1 MFNIKNLKI
10 KENYIP
16 FTEYQLAVLDMQQ
29 YNGGKTKKIQ
39 SVLRYVMLYSPNGKL
54 VYSRNRLY
62 SMYTYKD
69 KRISQKYFYN
79 LIKEL
84 IDLNL
89 LEQKGGEIYLVL
101 TKKEQTGENTYTDNE
116 KVQKKVQEKVQTKNV
131 AETLETSASTEYSIP
146 TLKTS
151 RVNNN
156 YNIYNTTSNELC
168 PSQNSNIYASLEDLK
183 SIAEDLYKNLKI
195 RSRHIKTD
203 VLNMIYQYEG
213 KISIKGARQYLK
225 AVILDK
231 KVARD
236 KEREEF
242 AKKYIFAKNIARVNH
257 PVTGDTFGNYTSN
270 NRKRLAQMEARRQYL
285 NMEEQFEN
293 IGTDWQNYDWC
304 M

>member
-16 FTEYQLAVLDMQQ
+16 FTEYQMSVLDMQQ
-29 YNGGKTKKIQ
+29 FNGGKTKKIQ
-39 SVLRYVMLYSPNGKL
+39 SVLRYIVNYSVGGKIMYSINKLFVMYSSKGKRM
-54 VYSRNRLY
+54 SR
-62 SMYTYKD
+62 
-69 KRISQKYFYN
+69 KYFYN
-79 LIKEL
+79 LVQEL
-84 IDLNL
+84 KDLNL
-89 LEQKGGEIYLVL
+89 LEQKDNDLFLVL
-101 TKKEQTGENTYTDNE
+101 EKKVYKKVYKKVHKENCTPSVENTGSEDDAVPALNTQDN
-116 KVQKKVQEKVQTKNV
+116 
-131 AETLETSASTEYSIP
+131 
-146 TLKTS
+146 
-151 RVNNN
+151 NNN

-168 PSQNSNIYASLEDLK
+168 PSKNSNIYASLEELE

-203 VLNMIYQYEG
+203 VLNMIYQY
-213 KISIKGARQYLK
+213 KDRISIKGARQYLK

-242 AKKYIFAKNIARVNH
+242 AKKYIFAKNLARVNRTIVGPGSNTTH
-257 PVTGDTFGNYTSN
+257 NSFGNYTSN

-285 NMEEQFEN
+285 SIEDTKQFEN
-293 IGTDWQNYDWC
+293 IGTDWQNDDWC

>member
-10 KENYIP
+10 KENYIN
-16 FTEYQLAVLDMQQ
+16 FNEYQLAVLDSHEF
-29 YNGGKTKKIQ
+29 NGSKTKKIQ
-39 SVLRYVMLYSPNGKL
+39 SVLRYVMKYSPNNKL
-54 VYSRNRLY
+54 VYSIHKLY
-62 SMYTYKD
+62 KMYSSKG
-69 KRISQKYFYN
+69 KRMSQRYFYN
-79 LIKEL
+79 LIAEL
-84 IDLNL
+84 KNLNL
-89 LEQKGGEIYLVL
+89 LEEKDNEIFLVL
-101 TKKEQTGENTYTDNE
+101 S
-116 KVQKKVQEKVQTKNV
+116 KKVQEKVQEKVQSENTIESVENANV
-131 AETLETSASTEYSIP
+131 SEFHVP
-146 TLKTS
+146 TLDTANS
-151 RVNNN
+151 NINN

-168 PSQNSNIYASLEDLK
+168 PSKNSNIYASLEDLK

-203 VLNMIYQYEG
+203 VLNMIYQYAG

-242 AKKYIFAKNIARVNH
+242 AKKYIFAKNLARVNQS
-257 PVTGDTFGNYTSN
+257 VTGDTFGNYTSN

-285 NMEEQFEN
+285 IVEEQFEN
-293 IGTDWQNYDWC
+293 IGTDWQNADWC

>member
-131 AETLETSASTEYSIP
+131 AETLETSASTECSIP

-151 RVNNN
+151 RLNIN
-156 YNIYNTTSNELC
+156 YN
-168 PSQNSNIYASLEDLK
+168 NSNGENCTFSLVDEIKKLYRGIKGRRYASKKEMKD
-183 SIAEDLYKNLKI
+183 IAK
-195 RSRHIKTD
+195 
-203 VLNMIYQYEG
+203 VLMVKERINNPIIQTKVFG
-213 KISIKGARQYLK
+213 QIDYLK
-225 AVILDK
+225 TKIELAGVVAYVEKIVYDK
-231 KVARD
+231 WTEFDLNDNTYIQINSKN
-236 KEREEF
+236 RELE
-242 AKKYIFAKNIARVNH
+242 
-257 PVTGDTFGNYTSN
+257 
-270 NRKRLAQMEARRQYL
+270 EYL
-285 NMEEQFEN
+285 GIM
-293 IGTDWQNYDWC
+293 
-304 M
+304 

>member
-39 SVLRYVMLYSPNGKL
+39 SVLRYVMKYSPNGKL
-54 VYSRNRLY
+54 VYSIHRLY
-62 SMYTYKD
+62 KMYTWKG
-69 KRISQKYFYN
+69 KRMSQRYFYN
-79 LIKEL
+79 LIAEL
-84 IDLNL
+84 KDLNL
-89 LEQKGGEIYLVL
+89 LEDKDGDIYVVL
-101 TKKEQTGENTYTDNE
+101 SKKQQDNE
-116 KVQKKVQEKVQTKNV
+116 NISDSNVQEELQEKVQEENSSESVENTNV
-131 AETLETSASTEYSIP
+131 LEYHAPSLETSRLNI
-146 TLKTS
+146 
-151 RVNNN
+151 N

-168 PSQNSNIYASLEDLK
+168 PETNSNIYASLEDLK

-203 VLNMIYQYEG
+203 VLNMIYQYKD
-213 KISIKGARQYLK
+213 KISLKGARQYLK

-242 AKKYIFAKNIARVNH
+242 AKKYIFAKNSSRIVIQ
-257 PVTGDTFGNYTSN
+257 GSNYTSN
-270 NRKRLAQMEARRQYL
+270 NSKRMNRQFTEEEIVKSNDLESYL
-285 NMEEQFEN
+285 L
-293 IGTDWQNYDWC
+293 GW
-304 M
+304 

>member
-39 SVLRYVMLYSPNGKL
+39 SVLRYVMKYSPNGKL
-54 VYSRNRLY
+54 VYSIHRLY
-62 SMYTYKD
+62 KMYTWKG
-69 KRISQKYFYN
+69 KRMSQRYFYN
-79 LIKEL
+79 LIAEL
-84 IDLNL
+84 KDLNL
-89 LEQKGGEIYLVL
+89 LEDKDGDIYVVL
-101 TKKEQTGENTYTDNE
+101 SKKQQDNENISDSNVQEELQEKLQEENSSESVENT
-116 KVQKKVQEKVQTKNV
+116 NV
-131 AETLETSASTEYSIP
+131 LEYHAPSLETSRLNI
-146 TLKTS
+146 
-151 RVNNN
+151 N

-168 PSQNSNIYASLEDLK
+168 PETNSNIYASLEDLK

-203 VLNMIYQYEG
+203 VLNMIYQYKD
-213 KISIKGARQYLK
+213 KISLKGARQYLK

-242 AKKYIFAKNIARVNH
+242 AKKYIFAKNSSRIVIQ
-257 PVTGDTFGNYTSN
+257 GSNYTSN
-270 NRKRLAQMEARRQYL
+270 NSKRMNRQFTEEEIVKSNDLESYL
-285 NMEEQFEN
+285 L
-293 IGTDWQNYDWC
+293 GW
-304 M
+304 

>member
-1 MFNIKNLKI
+1 MFSIKNLKI

-29 YNGGKTKKIQ
+29 YNGGKAKKIQ
-39 SVLRYVMLYSPNGKL
+39 SVLRYIVNYSVGGKL
-54 VYSRNRLY
+54 MYSINRLFVMY
-62 SMYTYKD
+62 SSKG
-69 KRISQKYFYN
+69 KRMSRKYFYN
-79 LIKEL
+79 LVQEL
-84 IDLNL
+84 KDLNL
-89 LEQKGGEIYLVL
+89 LEQKDGYLFLVL
-101 TKKEQTGENTYTDNE
+101 EKKVYKKVYKKVHKENCTPSVENTGLEDDAVPALNTQDN
-116 KVQKKVQEKVQTKNV
+116 
-131 AETLETSASTEYSIP
+131 
-146 TLKTS
+146 
-151 RVNNN
+151 NNN

-168 PSQNSNIYASLEDLK
+168 PSKNSNIYASLEDLK
-183 SIAEDLYKNLKI
+183 SIANDLYKNLKI
-195 RSRHIKTD
+195 RSNHIKTD

-242 AKKYIFAKNIARVNH
+242 AKRYIFAKNIARVNK
-257 PVTGDTFGNYTSN
+257 PATVDTFGNYTSN

-285 NMEEQFEN
+285 SIEDTKQFEN
-293 IGTDWQNYDWC
+293 IGTDWQNDYWC